1 MNIKTSILASPH
13 LWQRIHRNRDNCW
26 QLVMLVPGLI
36 LVSVFIIAPFLYS
49 FWLSMTNER
58 LIPRPVPSRFVGWDN
73 YWRLIHDPSFW
84 QALGNITYF
93 TCLVLPLQ
101 CGFALLVAVA
111 LNQKLPFRGL
121 FRSLFFLPA
130 ITSMVIVCV
139 IWSTLYQ
146 YPSGTLNTF
155 LAFVSFGLVA
165 PIDWLGNGS
174 IAMPSLVLLS
184 AWSAFGFQMI
194 IYLAGL
200 QNIPSELYDAA
211 RVDGA
216 GSLRRF
222 WHITLPGL
230 RETHIFVL
238 IVTTIQAFKL
248 FTQVNLLTGGGPGG
262 ATETLVTYMISNGF
276 TQQRVGYGSSVS
288 IVLVLI
294 VLVISL
300 LQRLIARQKNV

>member
-1 MNIKTSILASPH
+1 MAYSLSPIAVSFLGRMKRYH
-13 LWQRIHRNRDNCW
+13 DHFW
-26 QLVMLVPGLI
+26 QLIMLIPGLT
-36 LVSVFIIAPFLYS
+36 LVSIFIIAPFVYS
-49 FWLSMTNER
+49 FWLSLTNER

-73 YWRLIHDPSFW
+73 YVRLFQDPSFW
-84 QALGNITYF
+84 QALINTAYF
-93 TCLVLPLQ
+93 TLLVLPLQ

-111 LNQKLPFRGL
+111 LNQKLPFRGF
-121 FRSLFFLPA
+121 FRSIFFLPS

-139 IWSTLYQ
+139 IWATLYQ
-146 YPSGTLNTF
+146 YPGGTLNSFVYF
-155 LAFVSFGLVA
+155 LSFGLATPV
-165 PIDWLGNGS
+165 DWLGNS
-174 IAMPSLVLLS
+174 TLAMPSLVLLS
-184 AWSAFGFQMI
+184 AWSSFGFQMV

-216 GSLRRF
+216 GSWRRF

-262 ATETLVTYMISNGF
+262 ATETLVTYMVSNGF

-294 VLVISL
+294 VLMISL
-300 LQRLIARQKNV
+300 IQRIATRQKNA

>member
-1 MNIKTSILASPH
+1 MAHHLSPMPVTFFGRIK
-13 LWQRIHRNRDNCW
+13 RHRDQIW
-26 QLVMLVPGLI
+26 QLIMLVPGLI
-36 LVSVFIIAPFLYS
+36 LVSIFIIAPFIYS
-49 FWLSMTNER
+49 FWLSLTNER
-58 LIPRPVPSRFVGWDN
+58 LIPRPVPSRFVGFDN
-73 YWRLIHDPSFW
+73 YLRLIQDPSFW
-84 QALGNITYF
+84 QALGNIVYF
-93 TCLVLPLQ
+93 TLLVLPLQ

-121 FRSLFFLPA
+121 FRSIFFLPS

-139 IWSTLYQ
+139 IWATIYQ
-146 YPSGTLNTF
+146 YPGGTLNTF
-155 LAFVSFGLVA
+155 LHFMSFGMAA
-165 PIDWLGNGS
+165 PVDWLGNS
-174 IAMPSLVLLS
+174 TLAMPSLVLLS
-184 AWSAFGFQMI
+184 AWASFGFQMV

-216 GSLRRF
+216 GAWRRF

-262 ATETLVTYMISNGF
+262 ATETLVTYMVSNGF
-276 TQQRVGYGSSVS
+276 TQQRVGYGSTVS

-294 VLVISL
+294 VLIISTI
-300 LQRLIARQKNV
+300 QRIATRQKHV